1 MRINNAS
8 MIRNHMY
15 DTQQNLTRMSKI
27 NEQINTGKI
36 VNRVSDD
43 PHKAIRIMNLNNEI
57 RYTEKYNYN
66 VDEVVGWMETTDG
79 SLDNFGNILNDIKQG
94 ILEVGNGVYND
105 EELKALQ
112 AEMNEKIKDIGN
124 VLNTTYG
131 GKYMFGGSNVD
142 EPPVNILVDDET
154 GVVTLQLNPNSNTD
168 DLKAD
173 ISDGISVD
181 YNISAGEI
189 LTKENI
195 DAINSISATM
205 NAMITGEKVQV
216 NSDGTLQKNSDGTTK
231 KVAVDKTKER
241 EELNTSIKGKI
252 DNLSNHTLDE
262 RASLG
267 VRANT
272 AEKVRELNDENILNM
287 KSVLSM
293 DQDVDHVEKFIELKS
308 AELVYQASVKVGATL
323 VQPTI
328 LDYIR

>member
-27 NEQINTGKI
+27 NEQINSGKI

-79 SLDNFGNILNDIKQG
+79 SLDNFGNVLNDIKQG

-189 LTKENI
+189 LTKENL

-231 KVAVDKTKER
+231 KLAVDKTKER
-241 EELNTSIKGKI
+241 EELNATIKGKI

-272 AEKVRELNDENILNM
+272 AEKVRELNDGNILNM
-287 KSVLSM
+287 KSVLSL